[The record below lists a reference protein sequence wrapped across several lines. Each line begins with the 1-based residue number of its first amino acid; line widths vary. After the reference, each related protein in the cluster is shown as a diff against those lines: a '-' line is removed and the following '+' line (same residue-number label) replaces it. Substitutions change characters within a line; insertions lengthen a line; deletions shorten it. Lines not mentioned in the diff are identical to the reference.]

1 MHEKKKKQNKKKQ
14 NKKQASSKGILKI
27 RLGEK

>member
-1 MHEKKKKQNKKKQ
+1 MHEKKNKKKQKQ